1 MTSTSTR
8 SGRASGAES
17 EHEETERTLRAD
29 ARRNRLRV
37 LQAAAELLAERS
49 VDASIDEIAARAGVG
64 VGTVYRNFPTK
75 DALFRALLE
84 ERMRPLIA
92 GAEAA
97 ARADDPGD
105 AFVGFIRHVSDE
117 FGDYKAMADAMA
129 ASGFDLDTAKR
140 EVSASLFEAMSA
152 LFERAQRAGR
162 VRPDVSFSDVC
173 AMMIGL
179 GHADPSI
186 MDGAQRSRC
195 VALVCDSLLVD
206 ARSVLPRTDERAGA
220 HVTAR

>member
-1 MTSTSTR
+1 MTSTSDPAV
-8 SGRASGAES
+8 GLS
-17 EHEETERTLRAD
+17 EVEGEHGETAHKLRAD
-29 ARRNRLRV
+29 ARRNRERV
-37 LQAAAELLAERS
+37 LQAAAELLASRS
-49 VDASIDEIAARAGVG
+49 VDASIDEIAALAGVG

-75 DALFRALLE
+75 EALFRALLE

-92 GAEAA
+92 AAEAA
-97 ARADDPGD
+97 AGAEDPGD
-105 AFVGFIRHVSDE
+105 GFVGFVRRVSDE

-206 ARSVLPRTDERAGA
+206 ARSVLPPADQRPDPQLA
-220 HVTAR
+220 AR